1 MAGLSTRFLNE
12 GIKTPKPL
20 IKVNGKTLIEH
31 SVSSLNIHGH
41 YIFITRKYE
50 NPQDNIDLSEELK
63 RLVPNCLE
71 ICLDKPTRGATET
84 CLMAEQWINTDEE
97 LIITNCDQ
105 ITNWKSGDF
114 LKNIGQYSDFPD
126 DYPFPD
132 GGCVVTYTSDNPKNS
147 FAIVENGQ
155 VTQIVE
161 KKVVSNIALIGVHY
175 WKKGKYFVESA
186 KQLLESFEKTGVPEC
201 YISETYNFLI
211 KKGLRI
217 TNYHVKENQYISLGT
232 PYDLMIYESKIKEYF
247 TDKPKTIFIDLDG
260 TIIHH
265 LHRFSDVVK
274 EEPTLLE
281 GVIEKINEWDSHGHR
296 IIFVTARKESAREMT
311 ENQLRKLGLC
321 WDQLIMGVS
330 NGIRVMI
337 NDKLDEDNPDRTIS
351 INLKT
356 NSGFKN
362 IKWGD
367 YGL

>member
-1 MAGLSTRFLNE
+1 
-12 GIKTPKPL
+12 
-20 IKVNGKTLIEH
+20 
-31 SVSSLNIHGH
+31 
-41 YIFITRKYE
+41 
-50 NPQDNIDLSEELK
+50 
-63 RLVPNCLE
+63 
-71 ICLDKPTRGATET
+71 
-84 CLMAEQWINTDEE
+84 
-97 LIITNCDQ
+97 
-105 ITNWKSGDF
+105 
-114 LKNIGQYSDFPD
+114 
-126 DYPFPD
+126 
-132 GGCVVTYTSDNPKNS
+132 
-147 FAIVENGQ
+147 
-155 VTQIVE
+155 
-161 KKVVSNIALIGVHY
+161 
-175 WKKGKYFVESA
+175 
-186 KQLLESFEKTGVPEC
+186 
-201 YISETYNFLI
+201 
-211 KKGLRI
+211 
-217 TNYHVKENQYISLGT
+217 
-232 PYDLMIYESKIKEYF
+232 MIYESKIKEYF